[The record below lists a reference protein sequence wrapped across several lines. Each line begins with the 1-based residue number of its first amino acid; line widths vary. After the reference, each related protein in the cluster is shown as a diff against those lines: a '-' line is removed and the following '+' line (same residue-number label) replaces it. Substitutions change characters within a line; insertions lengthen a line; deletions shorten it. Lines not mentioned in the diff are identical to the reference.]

1 MRSLVPAALALALIA
16 PTAQGQGQAQPPTL
30 DPNPA
35 TWRGVAMGPEQ
46 IFEGDYAVD
55 QQTSVFKADGAAVAD
70 WLAGWEDRPGDNGGI
85 TRRYHIRFIGRRSLQ
100 PGQYG
105 SLGKY
110 ANEVVITRLL
120 SQRLLIG
127 GG

>member
-1 MRSLVPAALALALIA
+1 MRPAASAVLALALLA
-16 PTAQGQGQAQPPTL
+16 TPAAGQTPM

-46 IFEGDYAVD
+46 VFEGDYTVD
-55 QQTSVFKADGAAVAD
+55 EHTSVFKADGAPGDGD
-70 WLAGWEDRPGDNGGI
+70 WLSGWEDRPGDNGGI
-85 TRRYHIRFIGRRSLQ
+85 TRRYHIRFVGRRTVN

-110 ANEVVITRLL
+110 ANEVLLTRLITA
-120 SQRLLIG
+120 RLLIRQP
-127 GG
+127 